1 MCAHYME
8 LSEWDLSYSWVGQ
21 TGHDHPVDMEEA
33 FEKSSFNVKAFN
45 KLGVE
50 GIFPYKN

>member
-1 MCAHYME
+1 MCLLQE
-8 LSEWDLSYSWVGQ
+8 LSEWDPSYSWDGQ
-21 TGHDHPVDMEEA
+21 MAHDHPADVEER
-33 FEKSSFNVKAFN
+33 FERSPFTVKTFN

>member
-1 MCAHYME
+1 MCAYYME
-8 LSEWDLSYSWVGQ
+8 LSEWDSSYSWDGQ
-21 TGHDHPVDMEEA
+21 TGHDHPVDMEET
-33 FEKSSFNVKAFN
+33 FERSLFTMKAFN